1 MNASTPSAP
10 LLDALMQQ
18 LQGAPLQQLA
28 QQLGTSSSQVESAV
42 GPALSL
48 LLDGLGRNAAQ
59 PEGASALLQAWQQG
73 HASHGT
79 AASASAAPQGTL
91 GALGGLGGLGD
102 LLGNVLAG
110 AGAGASPRAGGA
122 SGMEAGAAILGQILG
137 GQRQQAESQ
146 LGERSGLGAQAGQ
159 LLALLA
165 PIVMQFLAQR
175 AAAGQLDASS
185 LGNALGQEPSRQP
198 QPPADVAGSLLT
210 GLLDQNRDGKL
221 DAGDLLQLG
230 AGLLR
235 GRR

>member
-79 AASASAAPQGTL
+79 AASASAAPQGAL
-91 GALGGLGGLGD
+91 GALGGLGD

-110 AGAGASPRAGGA
+110 AGASPRTGGA
-122 SGMEAGAAILGQILG
+122 SSMEAGAAILGQILG

>member
-79 AASASAAPQGTL
+79 AASASAAPQGAL
-91 GALGGLGGLGD
+91 GALGGLGD
-102 LLGNVLAG
+102 LLGNVLV
-110 AGAGASPRAGGA
+110 GAGASPRTGGA

-175 AAAGQLDASS
+175 AATGQLDASS

>member
-59 PEGASALLQAWQQG
+59 PEGGPDTAPSAG
-73 HASHGT
+73 
-79 AASASAAPQGTL
+79 SAAPQGAL
-91 GALGGLGGLGD
+91 GALGGLGGMGGLGD

-110 AGAGASPRAGGA
+110 AGAGTSPRAGGA
-122 SGMEAGAAILGQILG
+122 SGMEAGAAILSQILG

-146 LGERSGLGAQAGQ
+146 LGERSGLGAQAGP

-175 AAAGQLDASS
+175 AAAGQLDAST
-185 LGNALGQEPSRQP
+185 LGNTLGQQPSHQP
-198 QPPADVAGSLLT
+198 QQPGGLAGSLLT

>member
-79 AASASAAPQGTL
+79 AASASAAPQGAL
-91 GALGGLGGLGD
+91 GALGGLGD

-110 AGAGASPRAGGA
+110 AGAGTSPRTGGA

-175 AAAGQLDASS
+175 AAAGQLDA
-185 LGNALGQEPSRQP
+185 AE
-198 QPPADVAGSLLT
+198 
-210 GLLDQNRDGKL
+210 
-221 DAGDLLQLG
+221 
-230 AGLLR
+230 
-235 GRR
+235 

>member
-79 AASASAAPQGTL
+79 AASASAAPQGAL
-91 GALGGLGGLGD
+91 GALGGLGD

-185 LGNALGQEPSRQP
+185 LGNALGQEPSRPP

>member
-59 PEGASALLQAWQQG
+59 PEGASALLQAWHQS

-79 AASASAAPQGTL
+79 AASASAAPQGAL
-91 GALGGLGGLGD
+91 GALGGLGD
-102 LLGNVLAG
+102 LLGNVL

>member
-79 AASASAAPQGTL
+79 AASASAAPQGAL
-91 GALGGLGGLGD
+91 GALGGLGD

-175 AAAGQLDASS
+175 AAAGQLDASG

>member
-1 MNASTPSAP
+1 MNTSTPSAP

-59 PEGASALLQAWQQG
+59 PEGASALLQALQQG
-73 HASHGT
+73 HASPGT
-79 AASASAAPQGTL
+79 AAGASAAPQGAL
-91 GALGGLGGLGD
+91 GALGGLGD

-175 AAAGQLDASS
+175 AAAGQLDAST
-185 LGNALGQEPSRQP
+185 LGNTLGQEPSRQP
-198 QPPADVAGSLLT
+198 PQSGGVAGSLLT

>member
-79 AASASAAPQGTL
+79 AASAAPQGAL

-110 AGAGASPRAGGA
+110 AGAGASPRTGGA

-185 LGNALGQEPSRQP
+185 LGHALGQEPSRQP
-198 QPPADVAGSLLT
+198 QPPSGVAGSLLT

-235 GRR
+235 VRR

>member
-1 MNASTPSAP
+1 MNASTTPAP

-79 AASASAAPQGTL
+79 AASASAAPQGAL
-91 GALGGLGGLGD
+91 GALGGLGD

-185 LGNALGQEPSRQP
+185 LGNALGQEPSRPP
-198 QPPADVAGSLLT
+198 QPPSGVAGSLLT

>member
-79 AASASAAPQGTL
+79 AASASAAPQGAL
-91 GALGGLGGLGD
+91 GALGGLGD

-110 AGAGASPRAGGA
+110 AGASPRTGGA

-198 QPPADVAGSLLT
+198 QPPSGVAGSLLT

>member
-10 LLDALMQQ
+10 LLDTLMQQ

-28 QQLGTSSSQVESAV
+28 QQLGTSSSQIESAV

-79 AASASAAPQGTL
+79 AASASAAPQGAL
-91 GALGGLGGLGD
+91 GALGGLGD

-110 AGAGASPRAGGA
+110 AGAGTSPRTGGA

-185 LGNALGQEPSRQP
+185 LGHALGQEPSRQP

>member
-79 AASASAAPQGTL
+79 AASASAAPQGAL
-91 GALGGLGGLGD
+91 GALGGLGD

-198 QPPADVAGSLLT
+198 QPPSGVADSLLT

>member
-1 MNASTPSAP
+1 MNASTTPAP

-28 QQLGTSSSQVESAV
+28 QQLGTSSSQIESAV

-59 PEGASALLQAWQQG
+59 PEGAGASPDTAPSAG
-73 HASHGT
+73 
-79 AASASAAPQGTL
+79 SAAPQGAL
-91 GALGGLGGLGD
+91 GALGGLGGLGGMGGLGD
-102 LLGNVLAG
+102 LLGNVLAGAG

-122 SGMEAGAAILGQILG
+122 SGMEAGAAILSQILG

-146 LGERSGLGAQAGQ
+146 LGERSGLGAQAGE

-185 LGNALGQEPSRQP
+185 LGNALGQEPSRPP
-198 QPPADVAGSLLT
+198 QPPGGVADSLLT

>member
-18 LQGAPLQQLA
+18 LQGAPLRQLA

-59 PEGASALLQAWQQG
+59 PEGASALLQAWHQG

-79 AASASAAPQGTL
+79 AASASAAPQGAL
-91 GALGGLGGLGD
+91 GALGGLGD

-110 AGAGASPRAGGA
+110 AGASPRTGGA

>member
-79 AASASAAPQGTL
+79 AASASAAPQGAL
-91 GALGGLGGLGD
+91 GALGGLGD

-110 AGAGASPRAGGA
+110 AGASPRTGGA

-185 LGNALGQEPSRQP
+185 LGHALGQEPSRQP
-198 QPPADVAGSLLT
+198 QPPSGVADSLLT

>member
-28 QQLGTSSSQVESAV
+28 QQLGTSSSQIESAV

-73 HASHGT
+73 HASPGT
-79 AASASAAPQGTL
+79 AAGASAAPQGAL
-91 GALGGLGGLGD
+91 GALGGLGD
-102 LLGNVLAG
+102 LLGNVL

-185 LGNALGQEPSRQP
+185 LGHALGQEPSRQP

>member
-79 AASASAAPQGTL
+79 AASAAPQGAL

-185 LGNALGQEPSRQP
+185 LGHALGQEPSRQP
-198 QPPADVAGSLLT
+198 QPPSGVAGSLLT

-235 GRR
+235 VRR

>member
-28 QQLGTSSSQVESAV
+28 QQLGTSSSQIESAV

-59 PEGASALLQAWQQG
+59 PEGAGASPDTAPSAG
-73 HASHGT
+73 
-79 AASASAAPQGTL
+79 SAAPQGAL
-91 GALGGLGGLGD
+91 GALGGMGGLGD

-122 SGMEAGAAILGQILG
+122 SGMEAGAAILSQILG

-146 LGERSGLGAQAGQ
+146 LGERSGLGAQAGP

>member
-79 AASASAAPQGTL
+79 AASASAAPQGAL
-91 GALGGLGGLGD
+91 GALGGLGD

>member
-18 LQGAPLQQLA
+18 LQGAPLRQLA

-59 PEGASALLQAWQQG
+59 PEGASALLQAWHQG

-79 AASASAAPQGTL
+79 AASASAAPQGAL
-91 GALGGLGGLGD
+91 GALGGLGD

-110 AGAGASPRAGGA
+110 AGASPRTGGA

-198 QPPADVAGSLLT
+198 QPPSGVAGSLLT

>member
-79 AASASAAPQGTL
+79 AASASAAPQGAL

-102 LLGNVLAG
+102 LLGNVL

-185 LGNALGQEPSRQP
+185 LGNALGQEPSRPP
-198 QPPADVAGSLLT
+198 QPPSGVAGSLLT

>member
-79 AASASAAPQGTL
+79 TASASAAPQGAL
-91 GALGGLGGLGD
+91 GALGGLGD

-110 AGAGASPRAGGA
+110 AGASPRTGGA

-175 AAAGQLDASS
+175 AATGQLDASS

-198 QPPADVAGSLLT
+198 QPPSGVADSLLT

>member
-59 PEGASALLQAWQQG
+59 PEGASALLQALQQG
-73 HASHGT
+73 HANHGT
-79 AASASAAPQGTL
+79 AAGANAAPQGAL
-91 GALGGLGGLGD
+91 GALGGLGD

-110 AGAGASPRAGGA
+110 AGTSTRTGGA

-198 QPPADVAGSLLT
+198 QPPSGVAGSLLT

>member
-79 AASASAAPQGTL
+79 TASASAAPQGAL
-91 GALGGLGGLGD
+91 GALGGLGD
-102 LLGNVLAG
+102 LLGNVLASG
-110 AGAGASPRAGGA
+110 SSTRAGGA

-185 LGNALGQEPSRQP
+185 LGNALGQEPSRPP
-198 QPPADVAGSLLT
+198 QPPADVAGNLLT

>member
-59 PEGASALLQAWQQG
+59 PEGASA
-73 HASHGT
+73 SPDT
-79 AASASAAPQGTL
+79 APSAGSAAPQGAL
-91 GALGGLGGLGD
+91 GALGGMGGMGGLGD

-122 SGMEAGAAILGQILG
+122 NGMEAGAAILSQILG

>member
-79 AASASAAPQGTL
+79 AASASAAPQGAL
-91 GALGGLGGLGD
+91 GALGGLGD

-110 AGAGASPRAGGA
+110 AGASPRTGGA

-175 AAAGQLDASS
+175 AAAGQRDASS
-185 LGNALGQEPSRQP
+185 LGHALGQEPSRQP

>member
-79 AASASAAPQGTL
+79 AASASAAPQGAL
-91 GALGGLGGLGD
+91 GALGGLGD

-198 QPPADVAGSLLT
+198 QPPSGVAGSLLT

>member
-79 AASASAAPQGTL
+79 AASASAAPQGAL
-91 GALGGLGGLGD
+91 GALGGLGD

-110 AGAGASPRAGGA
+110 AGASPRTGGA

-185 LGNALGQEPSRQP
+185 LGNALGQEPSRPP
-198 QPPADVAGSLLT
+198 QPPADVAGNLLT

>member
-1 MNASTPSAP
+1 MNTSTPSAP

-79 AASASAAPQGTL
+79 TASASAAPQGAL
-91 GALGGLGGLGD
+91 GALGGLGD

-110 AGAGASPRAGGA
+110 AGASPRTGGA

-185 LGNALGQEPSRQP
+185 LGHALGQEPSRQP
-198 QPPADVAGSLLT
+198 QPPSGVADSLLT

>member
-79 AASASAAPQGTL
+79 TASASAAPQGAL
-91 GALGGLGGLGD
+91 GALGGLGD

-110 AGAGASPRAGGA
+110 AGASPRTGGA

-185 LGNALGQEPSRQP
+185 LGNALGQEPSRPP
-198 QPPADVAGSLLT
+198 QPPSGVAGSLLT

>member
-79 AASASAAPQGTL
+79 AASASAAPQGAL
-91 GALGGLGGLGD
+91 GALGGLGD

-185 LGNALGQEPSRQP
+185 LGHALGQEPSRQP

>member
-59 PEGASALLQAWQQG
+59 PEGAGALLQAWQQS

-79 AASASAAPQGTL
+79 TASASAAPQGAL
-91 GALGGLGGLGD
+91 GALGGLGD

-110 AGAGASPRAGGA
+110 AGASPRTGGA

-198 QPPADVAGSLLT
+198 QPPGGVAGSLLT

>member
-79 AASASAAPQGTL
+79 AASASAAPQGAL
-91 GALGGLGGLGD
+91 GALGGLGD

-198 QPPADVAGSLLT
+198 QPPAGVAGSLLT

>member
-28 QQLGTSSSQVESAV
+28 QQLGTSSSQIESAV

-59 PEGASALLQAWQQG
+59 PEGAGALLQAWQQG

-79 AASASAAPQGTL
+79 TASASAAPQGAL
-91 GALGGLGGLGD
+91 GALGGLGD

-110 AGAGASPRAGGA
+110 AGASPRTGGA
-122 SGMEAGAAILGQILG
+122 SGMEAGAAILSQILG

-185 LGNALGQEPSRQP
+185 LGNALGQEPSRPP
-198 QPPADVAGSLLT
+198 QPPSGVAGSLLT

>member
-1 MNASTPSAP
+1 MNASTTPAP

-59 PEGASALLQAWQQG
+59 PEGAGASPDTAPSAG
-73 HASHGT
+73 
-79 AASASAAPQGTL
+79 SAAPQGAL
-91 GALGGLGGLGD
+91 GALGGLGGLGGMGGLGD

-110 AGAGASPRAGGA
+110 AGAGTSPRAGGA
-122 SGMEAGAAILGQILG
+122 SGMEAGAAILSQILG

-146 LGERSGLGAQAGQ
+146 LGERSGLGAQAGP

-175 AAAGQLDASS
+175 AATGQLDAST
-185 LGNALGQEPSRQP
+185 LGSPLGQQPSQQP
-198 QPPADVAGSLLT
+198 QQPGGLAGSLLT
-210 GLLDQNRDGKL
+210 GLLDQIRDGKL

>member
-79 AASASAAPQGTL
+79 AASASAAPQGAL
-91 GALGGLGGLGD
+91 GALGGLGD

-185 LGNALGQEPSRQP
+185 LGNALGQEPSRPP

-230 AGLLR
+230 SGLLR

>member
-79 AASASAAPQGTL
+79 TASASAAPQGAL
-91 GALGGLGGLGD
+91 GALSGLGD

-110 AGAGASPRAGGA
+110 AGAGASPRTGGA
-122 SGMEAGAAILGQILG
+122 SGMEAGAAILSQILG

-198 QPPADVAGSLLT
+198 QPPSGVADSLLT

>member
-79 AASASAAPQGTL
+79 AASASAAPQGAL
-91 GALGGLGGLGD
+91 GALGGQGD

-198 QPPADVAGSLLT
+198 QPPSGVADSLLT